1 MFHRCSGIRRC
12 SGIQRARATA
22 GTCLALCLLIFQS
35 ARVASAQAPRVLPL
49 GELPADSRLQ
59 PLKDLNGYFPFKPPS
74 TLEAWEAR
82 RALVKSQLL
91 VATGLWPMPK
101 ATPLNPV
108 VHGKV
113 DLGDYTVERVYFESM
128 PGFYVTGSLYRP
140 TESRGKTAGILC
152 PHGHWENGRF
162 YDCGEEEVERQIGID
177 AEAFPEGGRS
187 PLQSRCVQLARMGA
201 VVFHYDM
208 IGYADSQQI
217 SHDVAHRFTKQ
228 RSEMNQE
235 SRWGLFSPQ
244 AESHLQS
251 VMGLQTYNSIRALD
265 FLETLPDVDPNR
277 LAVTGASG
285 GGTQT
290 FMLAALDSRIKT
302 AFPAVMVSTAMQGGC
317 TCENSSLLR
326 IDTGNVEI
334 AALFA
339 PKPLGVTAAN
349 DWTKEM
355 ETKGFPQLKA
365 VYQLYDAAEKVSLT
379 SRVEFGHNYNQVGRD
394 AMYHIFQPVLGLA
407 SNFDEKDYRRLS
419 KEEMTVWDADH
430 PAPLAGEEFE
440 RDLLEWWHRETQN
453 QLEQLIPDNQGALKD
468 YRAVLDDGVRA
479 VVGREFPES
488 GETLW
493 ELVEKVDRGDSLQ
506 MTGWIRNVE
515 HDETLPVVFLYPKV
529 WNGKVVIW
537 LDGRGKNG
545 LYDEDGK
552 PKAAVARLVSAG
564 VAVVGADLLMQGE
577 FLKESEN
584 AGKTRRVA
592 NPREAAAYTFG
603 YNHSL
608 AAQRVHDVLTLAGMI
623 ARDESHEVEFLAILG
638 THGAGA
644 ALATAAPLISEH
656 VDLIGVDTEG
666 FRYGNVK
673 DLHDPSFLPG
683 GARYFDLPGFISLA
697 TQSRLVLAG
706 EGETLPRPI
715 GQCFKAAGKL
725 QSIECVSEENL
736 VSEFSST
743 VIEQ

>member
-1 MFHRCSGIRRC
+1 MLHHCFGLRRC
-12 SGIQRARATA
+12 FGLQRACLMA
-22 GTCLALCLLIFQS
+22 GTCLVICALIFQS
-35 ARVASAQAPRVLPL
+35 VRDASAQAPRVLPP

-59 PLKDLNGYFPFKPPS
+59 PLKDLNGYFPFQPPS
-74 TLEAWEAR
+74 TLDAWEKR
-82 RALVKSQLL
+82 RAQVKRQLL

-101 ATPLNPV
+101 STPLNPV

-113 DLGDYTVERVYFESM
+113 DLGDYSVERVYFESM

-140 TESRGKTAGILC
+140 AKIEGKVAGILC
-152 PHGHWENGRF
+152 PHGPWANGRF
-162 YDCGEEEVERQIGID
+162 YDCGEDEVERQIEIG
-177 AEAFPEGGRS
+177 AETFPQGGRS

-217 SHDVAHRFTKQ
+217 SYDVAHRFAKQ
-228 RSEMNQE
+228 RPEMNRE
-235 SRWGLFSPQ
+235 TRWGLFSPQ

-251 VMGLQTYNSIRALD
+251 VMGLQTYNSMRALD

-290 FMLAALDSRIKT
+290 FMLAALDSRIQT

-317 TCENSSLLR
+317 TCENCSLLR
-326 IDTGNVEI
+326 TDTGNVEI

-365 VYQLYDAAEKVSLT
+365 VYQLYDAAEEVGLT
-379 SRVEFGHNYNQVGRD
+379 SRVEFDHNYNQVGRD
-394 AMYHIFQPVLGLA
+394 AMYQIFQPVLGLA
-407 SNFDEKDYRRLS
+407 RNFDEQDYRRLS
-419 KEEMTVWDADH
+419 KEEMTVWGGDH
-430 PAPLAGEEFE
+430 PTPPSGEEFE
-440 RDLLEWWHRETQN
+440 RDLLEWWHQETQK
-453 QLEQLIPDNQGALKD
+453 QLKQLIPGNRGSLKD
-468 YRAVLDDGVRA
+468 YRAVLGDGVRA
-479 VVGREFPES
+479 VVGREFPEA

-493 ELVEKVDRGDSLQ
+493 ELVEKVDRGNSLQ
-506 MTGWIRNVE
+506 MTGWVRNLE
-515 HDETLPVVFLYPKV
+515 HDERLPVVFVYPKV
-529 WNGKVVIW
+529 WKGKVVIW

-545 LYDEDGK
+545 LYGDDGK
-552 PKAAVARLVSAG
+552 PKDAVARLVSSG

-577 FLKESEN
+577 FLEESED
-584 AGKTRRVA
+584 ASKTRRVA
-592 NPREAAAYTFG
+592 NPREAAGYTFG
-603 YNHSL
+603 YNRSL

-623 ARDESHEVEFLAILG
+623 SRDESHEVEFLAILG

-644 ALATAAPLISEH
+644 TLATAAPLISEH
-656 VDLIGVDTEG
+656 VDLIGIDTEG

-673 DLHDPSFLPG
+673 DLHDPGFLPG
-683 GARYFDLPGFISLA
+683 GARYFDLPGFVSLA
-697 TQSRLVLAG
+697 TQSRLLLAG
-706 EGETLPRPI
+706 EGDALPSPV
-715 GQCFKAAGKL
+715 GQCFDAAGKL
-725 QSIECVSEENL
+725 PFAESVSSKDL